1 MVYKII
7 AAAALVLVFV
17 YNLVIKI
24 MGWKS
29 GDRPV
34 PECVSDVYDPE
45 TYLKRKQ
52 YNAEKSRHSIFAL
65 CVTLVIE
72 LALLLSNAYAAFASL
87 FPDNDYLRLIA
98 VVLLMTLSSIPV
110 IPFEY
115 YDTMVIEAKYGFN
128 RTSKKTFWIDQ
139 IKNFIISMILTTGI
153 AIILMLIHK
162 ALGDWLILVFAGVMV
177 LFVLAITFLFPVLS
191 KIFNKFTPLEEGEL
205 RTKLTEMLEK
215 HGYKVRDIK
224 VMDASRRTTKSNAY
238 FTGFGKMKT
247 IVLYDTL
254 VEAMEPDEICAV
266 FAHEMGHGL
275 HKDTLKNQI
284 ITVFQMLIIG
294 VLAWLT
300 LRSPDIFTAFGFDR
314 INYGFAV
321 LLIMTVEFA
330 LISPLFM
337 LIANAVSRKAEYRAD
352 EQAVKEGYA
361 AQLVSAL
368 KKLSRQNFS
377 DLSPHPAL
385 VLLEYSHPTL
395 AQRVEAIEKLS
406 KENKK

>member
-1 MVYKII
+1 
-7 AAAALVLVFV
+7 LVLTVLCLI
-17 YNLVIKI
+17 NLYKLWELWLERRSFDNPIPDNVT
-24 MGWKS
+24 
-29 GDRPV
+29 
-34 PECVSDVYDPE
+34 DVYDRE
-45 TYLKRKQ
+45 TYLRWKKYSR
-52 YNAEKSRHSIFAL
+52 EKSAL
-65 CVTLVIE
+65 EFFHTLAGFVLSFLLLLLNTYSAVDGVLGKGVYPALLSVTLFDT
-72 LALLLSNAYAAFASL
+72 LASW
-87 FPDNDYLRLIA
+87 LID
-98 VVLLMTLSSIPV
+98 
-110 IPFEY
+110 IPFGWH
-115 YDTMVIEAKYGFN
+115 DTMKIEETYGFN
-128 RTSKKTFWIDQ
+128 RSSSKTFVTDQ
-139 IKNFIISMILTTGI
+139 IKQLIISCII
-153 AIILMLIHK
+153 ACGLACMLAAFHGW
-162 ALGDWLILVFAGVMV
+162 LGAWLPLVFAVV
-177 LFVLAITFLFPVLS
+177 LFAVVLFITFLFPVFS

-300 LRSPDIFTAFGFDR
+300 LRNPDIFTAFGFDR

-361 AQLVSAL
+361 EQLVSAL
-368 KKLSRQNFS
+368 KKLARQNFS

-406 KENKK
+406 EEKKK